1 MTEPRSKTESSVL
14 GCLLDTSLH
23 SWRQSQR
30 CGSEQFCASPRC
42 CSQGRLSSLR
52 HTGLQCVQAAEAAPG
67 VLQQAGFGQAPLRES
82 GLFLWCSTKLNVMGE
97 DIKAS
102 TDFGLM
108 YVWLM
113 WWLAQVHLFYL
124 WKKWCLA
131 GQFLAILCLSTAWML
146 RCLTPKHV
154 FLKSP
159 TVDVVVAAVLSPM
172 WSC

>member
-1 MTEPRSKTESSVL
+1 MTEPRSKTESLIV

-42 CSQGRLSSLR
+42 RSQGWLSALQHTRLW
-52 HTGLQCVQAAEAAPG
+52 CVQTAEAAPG
-67 VLQQAGFGQAPLRES
+67 VLQQAGFGQGTLRES
-82 GLFLWCSTKLNVMGE
+82 GLFIWCSTKLNVMGE

-113 WWLAQVHLFYL
+113 WGLAQVHLFYL
-124 WKKWCLA
+124 WKKWCLT
-131 GQFLAILCLSTAWML
+131 GQFLAISCLLTAWML
-146 RCLTPKHV
+146 GCLTPKHI

-159 TVDVVVAAVLSPM
+159 TVDVVVAAVLSLM